1 MDTAASLSNST
12 PDCRLLAGTDEFAH
26 APATFCRFFD
36 IAVDTPIGPTY
47 QTPLAARRVAL
58 RFGEA

>member
-1 MDTAASLSNST
+1 MDRAASVTNDT
-12 PDCRLLAGTDEFAH
+12 PNYRLLARTDEFAH

-36 IAVDTPIGPTY
+36 IAVDTPIGATY

-58 RFGEA
+58 RFGGA